1 MVSRRS
7 ASESDLSK
15 ASGNGHTR
23 VSAVMMAES
32 DSRETLERIKMGPE
46 WSTILE
52 SWSSQS
58 TWSCDCYMLTKTL
71 QKRQIPRILSKQKIV
86 RFLNKLKRQINQ
98 PPRFQQRNFSFICI
112 QHLRKNPRNHLV
124 HSGVWSRVCGTWK
137 KVEKSVDPVRVFFWK
152 RKNGGLRFSRNPY
165 LEKGKKIQWITGQKW
180 KEFTPSFSSNMSH
193 LPFQRWHSRSIIG
206 NHHSRM

>member
-137 KVEKSVDPVRVFFWK
+137 KVEKSVDPVRVFFG
-152 RKNGGLRFSRNPY
+152 R
-165 LEKGKKIQWITGQKW
+165 E
-180 KEFTPSFSSNMSH
+180 
-193 LPFQRWHSRSIIG
+193 
-206 NHHSRM
+206 RMVV